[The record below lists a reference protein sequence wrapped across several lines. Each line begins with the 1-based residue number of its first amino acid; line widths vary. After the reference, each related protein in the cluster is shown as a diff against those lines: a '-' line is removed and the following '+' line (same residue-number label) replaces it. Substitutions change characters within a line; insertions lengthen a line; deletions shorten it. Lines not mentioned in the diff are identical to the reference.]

1 MELEGAQYNKMNK
14 YKNSFILLLLWLHW
28 IEVQKSSWYLKN
40 RDEFNLGKKQIITS
54 VLHSGLQNF

>member
-14 YKNSFILLLLWLHW
+14 YKNSFIYYFCDCTGLK
-28 IEVQKSSWYLKN
+28 KSSWYLKN